1 MPLKDFSKQ
10 VSDNHKKQNK
20 PNRFQTLLFAE
31 IWVSKNPGFVPGSP
45 PGGLYFQKWPQKKNN
60 LGNCKNIKNHH
71 FLIKMA
77 SFFMHF
83 FWPQALFRVPW
94 GPGPHGALCVYILYK
109 VFFCSKR
116 GPEVLFHASL
126 KTSNMVTGGLQKALC
141 NHGSVL
147 NECGLATF
155 YKMIFSSDPLW
166 KVSMIEFLFTMWW
179 VLLTSKEK
187 LDLKQ
192 FWRLLP
198 SITKIRPHFLV
209 FGVSIINL

>member
-1 MPLKDFSKQ
+1 MVILCHNMSQLSFQFVVKQSCPACVWDEASICQIASDGSLKRWTN
-10 VSDNHKKQNK
+10 VC
-20 PNRFQTLLFAE
+20 T
-31 IWVSKNPGFVPGSP
+31 
-45 PGGLYFQKWPQKKNN
+45 
-60 LGNCKNIKNHH
+60 
-71 FLIKMA
+71 
-77 SFFMHF
+77 
-83 FWPQALFRVPW
+83 
-94 GPGPHGALCVYILYK
+94 LYK
-109 VFFCSKR
+109 VFLFSKR

-166 KVSMIEFLFTMWW
+166 KVSMIEFIFTMWW

-198 SITKIRPHFLV
+198 SITKICPHFLV
-209 FGVSIINL
+209 FGVSILNL